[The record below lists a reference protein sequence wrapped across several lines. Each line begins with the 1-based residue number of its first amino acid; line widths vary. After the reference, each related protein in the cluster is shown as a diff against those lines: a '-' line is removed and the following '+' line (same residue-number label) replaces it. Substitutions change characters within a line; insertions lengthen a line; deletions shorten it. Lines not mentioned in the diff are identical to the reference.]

1 MSALSVETSRTE
13 ELDYELWD
21 GEKVVRGRPSNS
33 HEAIRAALIIQLG
46 PQCPPGFVVLTSS
59 SIEDAGTAPRSDG
72 AVLSPEETL
81 VWVEVLSPSDLR
93 QGDAR
98 LVSERRRH
106 WLFDHGV
113 RSLWVLVETFEEVT
127 FTVIPASGP
136 AEAFVSPAVAT
147 VSVVAGESEHRF
159 AVDLAKL
166 AAAASVVGTD

>member
-1 MSALSVETSRTE
+1 MSALSVETPGTE
-13 ELDYELWD
+13 DLDYELWE
-21 GEKVVRGRPSNS
+21 GEEVVRGQPSNT
-33 HEAIRAALIIQLG
+33 HEAIRAALIIQMG

-81 VWVEVLSPSDLR
+81 VWVEVFSSVDLR

-98 LVSERRRH
+98 LVSARRRK

-113 RSLWVLVETFEEVT
+113 RSLWVLVETYEEVT
-127 FTVIPASGP
+127 FTVIPPSGP

-147 VSVVAGESEHRF
+147 VLVAGEAEHHF
-159 AVDLAKL
+159 TVDLAKL
-166 AAAASVVGTD
+166 AVAAATVGPD